1 MRKIN
6 PRNLRFVVFAVDVD
20 SQEVCKEVHVAKYDY
35 RNHKTTATA
44 CGIGGVKEA
53 YSFPMYKSIW
63 EKPTT
68 PVCEAC
74 YQIVAGQIDVER
86 W

>member
-1 MRKIN
+1 MKMMKSG
-6 PRNLRFVVFAVDVD
+6 NLRFVVFSRDIIGD
-20 SQEVCKEVHVAKYDY
+20 EPQELHVCKYDY
-35 RNHKTTATA
+35 RNHRVTATA

-53 YSFPMYKSIW
+53 YAFPLFRRLWLKS
-63 EKPTT
+63 TT

-74 YQIVAGQIDVER
+74 YAEVNHKIR